1 MGYALALETNH
12 SHLAMEDRA
21 INNKID
27 YRELTEEIDI
37 QRYWLVLKRRWLPAM
52 TVLIATVAAAAYYGA
67 NRQPVYEA
75 EGKLLI
81 QPDRSTNLTGFGIAL
96 GQPQGLN
103 PFTSNIVAT
112 QAELLTSLP
121 VLEETIRELNLRDD
135 NNQLISPQ
143 NLKSN
148 LSATPADT
156 SDTLSI
162 SFKGSD
168 PREAANIVN
177 QVMNSYVRF
186 NVAMNRSEATAARE
200 FVERQLPV
208 AEANVQRAAEA
219 LRQFKDQNQVVAL
232 EVETNA
238 TVTAINDL
246 NALIN
251 TTQASLADA
260 DTRANNLRQQLGMTV
275 QQALQLDTLSQAPGI
290 QQALTDLQTIQ
301 TELASERTRYT
312 SNHPTVRTL
321 ERQEQAL
328 QALLRNRVSQVLNA
342 DVNFVPDALQMSELS
357 RDLTGQLA
365 QAETDRLS
373 AVSQLQTLAQ
383 ARNAYIQR
391 SRTFPALEKQ
401 QLELEQKLEAAKT
414 AYEAL
419 LSSMQEAQ
427 LAESQT
433 VGSAQIIETA
443 LLPTSPSGR
452 GLSIYLAGGVVLGGM
467 AAVAAAFLLDLVDK
481 SVKTVKDAEA
491 LLGYTLLGLIPRFS
505 TPTEEPSGLNADQF
519 SPRIVA
525 MRGNQPFI
533 CGAYQMLQ
541 ANLKFISSDKPLR
554 SIAITSSVEQEGKSE
569 VCANLA
575 ATMAQAGKQVLLVD
589 ADMRAPSQHHLW
601 NVLNTIGLS
610 HVLVGEGDLNRA
622 LIPVAENLTLLPA
635 GVIPPNPLA
644 LLDSERM
651 AGLIAS
657 LAQQFD
663 YVIFDTPPLVGA
675 ADAAVLGK
683 SADGLLMVIRPRHV
697 DSASVAAAKSL
708 LSRSGANVLGF
719 IANGVD
725 VRNEHDDYVSLAKS
739 RPYGYTD
746 KAIARKNAPV
756 SL

>member
-1 MGYALALETNH
+1 
-12 SHLAMEDRA
+12 MEDKSI
-21 INNKID
+21 INTID
-27 YRELTEEIDI
+27 YRDSSEDIDL

-52 TVLIATVAAAAYYGA
+52 TVLLATVVAAAYYGA
-67 NRQPVYEA
+67 QQKPIYEA
-75 EGKLLI
+75 GGKLLI
-81 QPDRSTNLTGFGIAL
+81 QPDRSTNLTGFGTAL
-96 GQPQGLN
+96 GQPQSIS
-103 PFTSNIVAT
+103 PFSPGNVLAT
-112 QAELLTSLP
+112 QADIIKSLP
-121 VLEETIRELNLRDD
+121 VMEETVRELNLRDS
-135 NNQLISPQ
+135 NNQLLNPETLRQ
-143 NLKSN
+143 NLSV
-148 LSATPADT
+148 TPADT
-156 SDTLSI
+156 SDTISI
-162 SFKGSD
+162 AYQGED

-186 NVAMNRSEATAARE
+186 NVSMNRSEATAARE
-200 FVERQLPV
+200 FVQRQLPK
-208 AEANVQRAAEA
+208 AEGEVEEAAEA
-219 LRQFKDQNQVVAL
+219 LRQFKAQNQVVAL

-238 TVTAINDL
+238 TVEAINNL
-246 NALIN
+246 NSQIN
-251 TTQASLADA
+251 TTQAALADA
-260 DTRANNLRQQLGMTV
+260 DTRAANLRQQLGMTV
-275 QQALQLDTLSQAPGI
+275 EQALQLETLSQAPGI
-290 QQALTDLQTIQ
+290 QQALTDLQTVQ
-301 TELASERTRYT
+301 TDLANQRTRYT
-312 SNHPTVRTL
+312 SNHHTVQAF
-321 ERQEQAL
+321 ERQEAAL
-328 QALLRNRVSQVLNA
+328 QALLRNRVAQVLNTE
-342 DVNFVPDALQMSELS
+342 VSFVPDALQMSDLS

-365 QAETDRLS
+365 KAEIDRLS
-373 AVSQLQTLAQ
+373 AVSQIQALAQ

-391 SRTFPALEKQ
+391 SQTFPSLEKQ
-401 QLELEQKLEAAKT
+401 QLELEQRLAVART
-414 AYEAL
+414 SFEAL
-419 LSSMQEAQ
+419 LNSLQEAQ

-443 LLPTSPSGR
+443 LLPTDPSGQ
-452 GLSIYLAGGVVLGGM
+452 GLSLYLAGGLVAGGL
-467 AAVAAAFLLDLVDK
+467 AAVATAFLLDLVDR

-505 TPTEEPSGLNADQF
+505 TPTDDQSGFDGDQF

-622 LIPVAENLTLLPA
+622 LIPVAQNLTLLPA

-651 AGLIAS
+651 ASLIGS

-683 SADGLLMVIRPRHV
+683 SADGILMVVRPRQV
-697 DSASVAAAKSL
+697 DSASVAASKSL
-708 LSRSGANVLGF
+708 LSRSGANILGF

-739 RPYGYTD
+739 RPYGYSD
-746 KAIARKNAPV
+746 KAIARKGAPV